1 MAKKNEKTKKDVG
14 RGALK
19 GHWLWGLLV
28 LSILLLIDLIT
39 KVGAQVYFEV
49 MGNADIVLIPDV
61 LEFTYRENPGMAF
74 SMGADAPMPAKLAVV
89 ILTGVVM
96 AAVAVFYLRMDKR
109 RSFLRWCLVFIIA
122 GGIGNLIDRVLFK
135 VWLENGG
142 GVRDM
147 VMIDFGPLLHEWFGL
162 EVAWLDFG
170 VCNFADFFIVGGAV
184 ALVLA
189 ILFFDSGAILPV
201 GKYKALSKEMEE
213 AEKAKK
219 AAKKAQKAAE
229 TQANTDK

>member
-39 KVGAQVYFEV
+39 KVGAQVYFDV
-49 MGNADIVLIPDV
+49 MGNADVVLIPDV
-61 LEFTYRENPGMAF
+61 LVLTYKENPGMAF

-109 RSFLRWCLVFIIA
+109 RSFLRWCLVFIVA

-135 VWLENGG
+135 VWLDNGG

-147 VMIDFGPLLHEWFGL
+147 VMIDFGPLLHEWFGW

-189 ILFFDSGAILPV
+189 ILFIDSGAILAV

>member
-61 LEFTYRENPGMAF
+61 LVLTYKENPGMAF

-109 RSFLRWCLVFIIA
+109 RSFLRWCLVFIVA
-122 GGIGNLIDRVLFK
+122 GGVGNLIDRVLFK
-135 VWLENGG
+135 V
-142 GVRDM
+142 
-147 VMIDFGPLLHEWFGL
+147 
-162 EVAWLDFG
+162 WLDFG

-229 TQANTDK
+229 KQANTDK

>member
-1 MAKKNEKTKKDVG
+1 M
-14 RGALK
+14 K

-28 LSILLLIDLIT
+28 LLILLLIDLIT
-39 KVGAQVYFEV
+39 KVGAQVYFDV

-61 LEFTYRENPGMAF
+61 LVLTYKENPGMAF

-109 RSFLRWCLVFIIA
+109 RSFLRWCLVFIVA
-122 GGIGNLIDRVLFK
+122 GGVGNLIDRVLFK

-147 VMIDFGPLLHEWFGL
+147 VLLDFCPLLEQWFGWQIT
-162 EVAWLDFG
+162 WLDFG

-184 ALVLA
+184 ALLLSF
-189 ILFFDSGAILPV
+189 LFFDTDAFFPV
-201 GKYKALSKEMEE
+201 GKYKALAKE
-213 AEKAKK
+213 AEETAEAKRKAKAEAKK
-219 AAKKAQKAAE
+219 AE
-229 TQANTDK
+229 